1 MLWINFYSNKAQQ
14 LAQEARQGEEEVK
27 LPSYLKLYAAIFDKG
42 KAEQMPETHLYD
54 YTINFKEN
62 FVLQD
67 CKIYLLSPMEEKEMN
82 KFIDENLCKGYI

>member
-1 MLWINFYSNKAQQ
+1 
-14 LAQEARQGEEEVK
+14 
-27 LPSYLKLYAAIFDKG
+27 
-42 KAEQMPETHLYD
+42 MPETHLYD
-54 YTINFKEN
+54 HAINFKEN